1 MLSSSRALIR
11 SLTVCFR
18 GYSFVG
24 SGWFF
29 FQIGSGFM
37 VGDVQ
42 KEEIIEF
49 ERFNGSQEIW

>member
-29 FQIGSGFM
+29 FRLE
-37 VGDVQ
+37 VGLWSVVYR
-42 KEEIIEF
+42 KK
-49 ERFNGSQEIW
+49 R